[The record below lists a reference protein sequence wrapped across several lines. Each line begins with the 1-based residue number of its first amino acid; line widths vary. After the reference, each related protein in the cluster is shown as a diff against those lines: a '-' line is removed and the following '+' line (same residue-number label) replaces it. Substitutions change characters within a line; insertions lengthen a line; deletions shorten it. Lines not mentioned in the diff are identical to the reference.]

1 MAAKKGSANE
11 KAMKAL
17 TALTGVG
24 AATATKMIAAGMK
37 TPAGVRSKGVNGL
50 VKAGISAA
58 VAKKII
64 SGLPK
69 AVAKKTAA
77 KAKTSAAAAK
87 KKAAPKKKAPKNT
100 ISTPSLSEML
110 KRINR

>member
-1 MAAKKGSANE
+1 MRPVSGSRGRDMAAKKGTADE

-17 TALTGVG
+17 TALAGVG
-24 AATATKMIAAGMK
+24 AATAKKMIAAGMK

-64 SGLPK
+64 SG
-69 AVAKKTAA
+69 
-77 KAKTSAAAAK
+77 
-87 KKAAPKKKAPKNT
+87 
-100 ISTPSLSEML
+100 
-110 KRINR
+110 